1 MSSDG
6 NSHGAVGIG
15 NAKLPLHVAVESARC
30 GCVGKTAAHIEG
42 ADSARTS
49 IQGLRTGFTAST
61 DVFALGVAL
70 QKDGPPCPAVD
81 QGKDEECAADFGR
94 KNDDAQASVR
104 QSRIKL
110 ERELGLA
117 IENHEFELF
126 LQPQITLKDF
136 SLAGA
141 EVLLRWRHPERGLIS
156 PSQFLAV
163 AEASQQICQIGR
175 WVLATVCANYRD
187 WQEWMGPNASLAVN
201 VSPVEMLHPRFLSNA
216 LSVLAANG
224 VPDATIE
231 LELIE
236 TAVLANPETA
246 RHAIT
251 SLRERGIRMALDD
264 FGVGYSSLSSLRDYA
279 FTKIKIDRS
288 FVQNLAVSER
298 NQTIVKSMID
308 LGRSLQLAVN
318 AEGVET
324 PEQLQFLFEN
334 GCDEVQGFLFARPM
348 PVSRF
353 REWTAGFLGRRLVDG
368 NAIWTDTAER
378 DEDGGNV
385 LAFSRGRATVR

>member
-6 NSHGAVGIG
+6 NSHGSVGIG
-15 NAKLPLHVAVESARC
+15 NAKLPLHVAVESVRPPSTEESASS
-30 GCVGKTAAHIEG
+30 GKG
-42 ADSARTS
+42 AGSAEPSR
-49 IQGLRTGFTAST
+49 QGRRTGFATST

-70 QKDGPPCPAVD
+70 QKDGPPCPATD
-81 QGKDEECAADFGR
+81 QGKDEEGSADFGR
-94 KNDDAQASVR
+94 KDDATQASVR

-110 ERELGLA
+110 ERELRLA
-117 IENHEFELF
+117 IENREFELY
-126 LQPQITLKDF
+126 LQPQIALKDF
-136 SLAGA
+136 SLSGA
-141 EVLLRWRHPERGLIS
+141 EVLLRWRHPDRGLIA
-156 PSQFLAV
+156 PSHFLAV
-163 AEASQQICQIGR
+163 AESSQQICQIGQ
-175 WVLATVCANYRD
+175 WVLATVCANYRE

-216 LSVLAANG
+216 RSVLAANR

-246 RHAIT
+246 RDTIA

-288 FVQNLAVSER
+288 FVQNLVVSER

-308 LGRSLQLAVN
+308 LGRRLQLAVN

-368 NAIWTDTAER
+368 NGIGTDTAER